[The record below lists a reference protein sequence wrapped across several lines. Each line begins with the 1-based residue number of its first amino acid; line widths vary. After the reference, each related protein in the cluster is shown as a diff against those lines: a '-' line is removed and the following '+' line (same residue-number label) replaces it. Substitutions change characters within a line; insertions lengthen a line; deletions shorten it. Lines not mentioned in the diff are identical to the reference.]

1 MRRIVFASAVL
12 LLAAASAQAQSWST
26 GSCAGD
32 EGNTHN
38 TWLLGHSD
46 RVCELR
52 RTSLPLVGEQL
63 GVKGKNGGI
72 EVIGEDRNDID
83 LEARVTAE
91 ASNQDEAK
99 ALIQQVKIVTTG
111 VIHAEGPETSGWSHR
126 SWTVNYRLQVP
137 RRLSADLH
145 TENGG
150 IDLSHLDGVLR
161 AETMNGGLSLTDLAG
176 DVHAI
181 TVNGG
186 VDLELSGSRW
196 QGAGLF
202 AQSTNGGISAKAP
215 DHYSAHLVAETVNGG
230 LSIDFPITVQGT
242 IKNHI
247 DTNLG
252 GGGSMIQI
260 KTVNGG
266 VSLERD

>member
-1 MRRIVFASAVL
+1 MRRIVIASAVL
-12 LLAAASAQAQSWST
+12 LLAAAGMQAQSWST
-26 GSCAGD
+26 GSCAGE

-38 TWLLGHSD
+38 TWLLGHTD
-46 RVCELR
+46 RACELR
-52 RTSLPLVGEQL
+52 STSLPMVGEQL
-63 GVKGKNGGI
+63 TVKGKNGGI
-72 EVIGEDRNDID
+72 EVIGEDRSDIR

-91 ASNQDEAK
+91 ASSQDEAK
-99 ALIQQVKIVTTG
+99 ALIQQVKILTNG
-111 VIHAEGPETSGWSHR
+111 VIHAEGPQSSGWSHH
-126 SWTVNYRLQVP
+126 SWSVNYRLHVP

-150 IDLSHLDGVLR
+150 IELSHLDGVLR
-161 AETMNGGLSLTDLAG
+161 AETMNGGLSLNDLAG

-186 VDLELSGSRW
+186 VSLELSGSRW

-230 LSIDFPITVQGT
+230 LSVGFPVTVQGEV
-242 IKNHI
+242 KNHI

-252 GGGSMIQI
+252 NGGPMVQI
-260 KTVNGG
+260 RTVNGG
-266 VSLERD
+266 VSIEKD